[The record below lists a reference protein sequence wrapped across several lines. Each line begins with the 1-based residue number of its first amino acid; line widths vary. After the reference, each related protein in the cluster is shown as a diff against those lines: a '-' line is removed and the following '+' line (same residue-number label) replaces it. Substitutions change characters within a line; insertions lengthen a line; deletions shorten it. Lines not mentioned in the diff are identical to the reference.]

1 MSRSSRII
9 LWVYIA
15 FNLLIAVTL
24 VVQPEVIDGPYLGG
38 PLTATRRFQ
47 WFSVASF
54 HVFMAA
60 VTFVSMRLSRAADRR
75 GLHVLNAGFY
85 LWDATTQW
93 LYWGSAI
100 GMAAADLHTNA
111 GVSAAVGLVL
121 LGVAWRDRDAHT
133 SDAHTSDASVGTVR
147 AK

>member
-1 MSRSSRII
+1 MPRASRII

-24 VVQPEVIDGPYLGG
+24 VTRPEVVDGPYLGG
-38 PLTATRRFQ
+38 ALTPTRRFQ

-60 VTFVSMRLSRAADRR
+60 VTWVSITLPRAADRR
-75 GLHVLNAGFY
+75 KLHGLNAGFY
-85 LWDATTQW
+85 LWDAATQW
-93 LYWGSAI
+93 LYWGAAI

-111 GVSAAVGLVL
+111 GVSAVVGLVL
-121 LGVAWRDRDAHT
+121 LGVAWRDRD
-133 SDAHTSDASVGTVR
+133 DRR
-147 AK
+147 AGP